1 MKSRRFRRTNE
12 RIDYRRGGFG
22 LLAGD
27 PDLDQPLPSR
37 HNIAAISYIGR
48 RVGSSRLVLVTGLLY
63 VLGRMLTYMAL
74 SMILAV
80 SLLSIPRLSL
90 ALQKYFNVYL
100 GPVLILAGVLLLG
113 IIKVNLTG
121 PGVSDRLRLRAERWG
136 VWGAGLLGIL
146 FALSF
151 CPISAALFFG
161 SLVPLTVRF
170 DSRILLPLVYG
181 VGTALPVILFAF
193 LRALGTGAVGRVFD
207 RLSQIERWAR
217 WITGAI
223 FILVGTYYTLI
234 YIFHLPL

>member
-1 MKSRRFRRTNE
+1 MNE
-12 RIDYRRGGFG
+12 SIIAGAASACWLGI
-22 LLAGD
+22 LTSISPCPLAT
-27 PDLDQPLPSR
+27 
-37 HNIAAISYIGR
+37 NIAAISYIGR

-146 FALSF
+146 IALAF

-193 LRALGTGAVGRVFD
+193 LLALGTGAVGRVFD

>member
-1 MKSRRFRRTNE
+1 MNE
-12 RIDYRRGGFG
+12 SIIAGAVSACWLGI
-22 LLAGD
+22 LTSISPCPLAT
-27 PDLDQPLPSR
+27 
-37 HNIAAISYIGR
+37 NIAAISYISR

-90 ALQKYFNVYL
+90 ALQKYFNIYL
-100 GPVLILAGVLLLG
+100 GPVLILTGVLLLG
-113 IIKVNLTG
+113 IIKINLTG

-161 SLVPLTVRF
+161 SLVPLTIKF
-170 DSRILLPLVYG
+170 DSRILLPLIYG
-181 VGTALPVILFAF
+181 IGTALPVILFAF
-193 LRALGTGAVGRVFD
+193 LLALGTGAVGRVFN
-207 RLSQIERWAR
+207 RLTQIERWAR

-223 FILVGTYYTLI
+223 FVLVGIYYTLI
-234 YIFHLPL
+234 YIFKINL